1 MPITRNAIPPLA
13 LPQEIVAVPA
23 LGGEVIVRGMS
34 LPQLMQYSA
43 ARRRMAEPLPGET
56 EGDVSERLGG
66 CLVPLA
72 LALCVLA
79 EDELPV
85 YTEAQWS
92 YWVANHASEAVQ
104 LVAVAMRLSGQLGDQ
119 EKKA

>member
-1 MPITRNAIPPLA
+1 MPITRNAIPPLL

-43 ARRRMAEPLPGET
+43 ARRRMAEALPGET
-56 EGDVSERLGG
+56 PDDVAERLGG
-66 CLVPLA
+66 SLVPLA

-85 YTEAQWS
+85 YTEAQWG
-92 YWVANHASEAVQ
+92 YWVSSHASEAVQ
-104 LVAVAMRLSGQLGDQ
+104 LVGVALRLSGQLGDQ